1 MIATPSIFIVSLR
14 QLFASSATATSLRSL
29 PQSATRT
36 KRNVKRSVRI
46 LVRFP
51 RIRMKGRPV
60 RDAVPSISS
69 DWTGPSYVP
78 AIMHFLSI
86 SLFTLL
92 SESQIRIQTPKPRDG
107 ENEGKRRLYPAF
119 HLYLHPECR
128 PPIGT
133 FKQPWARRWAGC
145 RGRPSPRGPREYGG
159 CWSVYVRSYSIWDT
173 AHADDS
179 SFGRSYV
186 DLSCST
192 EQS

>member
-1 MIATPSIFIVSLR
+1 MDPSFLVPLPRDRFLVPLTEKHREPRLMIATPSIFIVSLR

-119 HLYLHPECR
+119 HLYLHP
-128 PPIGT
+128 
-133 FKQPWARRWAGC
+133 
-145 RGRPSPRGPREYGG
+145 
-159 CWSVYVRSYSIWDT
+159 D
-173 AHADDS
+173 HAD
-179 SFGRSYV
+179 RH
-186 DLSCST
+186 
-192 EQS
+192 